1 MNGDKSFYH
10 FHIYHS
16 YQYNM
21 TPDSEFNT
29 IRPYVDGEIEKAT
42 QRLSQ
47 SAEFLSVFTQLTKMD
62 SSIIV
67 NALSKVHN
75 RDDFQNYFFGPVIQ
89 AVIKNTTDG
98 VTVNGLENLKPDT
111 SYLFI
116 SNHRD
121 IILDSAILN
130 LLLRNNGF
138 KYTQAAI
145 GSNLLVNEWV
155 TDLVKLNSCFIIER
169 DIPVREMIVSS
180 ALRSNYIRETL
191 QQGRNSIWIAQ
202 REGRTKNGDD
212 KTQPSLLKMF
222 KMSGTKDFADN
233 FRELHIV
240 PVSISYEWEPCDDMK
255 TKELYTRT
263 VSEYNKT
270 PEEDMK
276 SMQVGLGTYKGRIN
290 FSIDKPI
297 DEELNQIA
305 DLASNGERLE
315 ALALLIDS
323 KIHKNF
329 KLWPNNYIAFDLVHS
344 GNKFSHLYNEEEKN
358 HFIQIMTQK
367 IDRIE
372 GNRSLLN
379 NIFLEIYA
387 NPVKNSINNETA
399 SK

>member
-1 MNGDKSFYH
+1 
-10 FHIYHS
+10 
-16 YQYNM
+16 M
-21 TPDSEFNT
+21 TSDSEFNS
-29 IRPYVDGEIEKAT
+29 IRPYVNGEIEKAT

-47 SAEFLSVFTQLTKMD
+47 SSDFLSVFTQLTRMD
-62 SSIIV
+62 KSVIV
-67 NALSKVHN
+67 NALSQVHN
-75 RDDFQNYFFGPVIQ
+75 RDDFQNYFFGPAIQ
-89 AVIKNTTDG
+89 AVIRNTSNG
-98 VTVNGLENLKPDT
+98 VTVNGLENIKPDV

-130 LLLRNNGF
+130 LILRENGF

-180 ALRSNYIRETL
+180 ALRSKYIREIL
-191 QQGRNSIWIAQ
+191 QEGKNSIWIAQ

-222 KMSGTKDFADN
+222 KMSGSKDFIEN
-233 FRELHIV
+233 FRELRIV
-240 PVSISYEWEPCDDMK
+240 PVSISYEWEPCDDLK
-255 TKELYTRT
+255 TNELYTRT
-263 VSEYNKT
+263 VSEYIKT

-276 SMQVGLGTYKGRIN
+276 SMQTGLGSFKGRIN
-290 FSIDKPI
+290 FTIDKPV
-297 DEELNQIA
+297 DEELNTMA
-305 DLASNGERLE
+305 TLPSNGERLE
-315 ALALLIDS
+315 ALAHFIDS

-329 KLWPNNYIAFDLVHS
+329 KLWPNNYIAYDLMHS
-344 GNKFSHLYNEEEKN
+344 GNKFSHLYNEQEKD
-358 HFIQIMTQK
+358 HFIQTMTQK

-387 NPVKNSINNETA
+387 NPVKNSINNEILV
-399 SK
+399 K